1 MTEGARASL
10 LLRMVSK
17 GVDFVL
23 IFAAAEA
30 LPKAGW
36 LAGIG
41 YLLISD
47 GLFDGRSVG
56 KRLTGLQVITESG
69 APCGVRESILRNV
82 TLAIGLL
89 LWKIPFLGWLFLA
102 AVTAGELIILVGS
115 KEGRRLG
122 DEIARTSVVETV
134 KAVQET

>member
-1 MTEGARASL
+1 M
-10 LLRMVSK
+10 LRMVSK